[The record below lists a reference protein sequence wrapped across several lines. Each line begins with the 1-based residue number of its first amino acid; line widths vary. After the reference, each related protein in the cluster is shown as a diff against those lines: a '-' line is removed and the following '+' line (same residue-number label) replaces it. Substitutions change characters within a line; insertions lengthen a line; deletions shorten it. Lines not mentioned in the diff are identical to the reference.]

1 MRKEFLSAT
10 ILVLFMGIACF
21 SQDDVFSPTTAD
33 SFLETAISLY
43 SEPNATTAQA
53 KQAMVFLDA
62 ISAVE
67 PKSDY
72 ILPYAV
78 GLAWKFPQLDFSNTI
93 QNLLVKYADDTADL
107 EVVRLA
113 VQYVVERFN
122 YREQR
127 ERYYQDMLKLIGMR
141 NKALGSE
148 ISTQLGLLAAE
159 RADQENAE
167 AYLMQAYNGDPFNE
181 TAFKA
186 LLESSSQPMPAA
198 LYVRHLRMMMIKNP
212 YDIEA
217 AFAFANETY
226 AIGLY
231 EIAANGF
238 EYCWSLF
245 KELHPGDSMPFA
257 IYRPW
262 ALSCLNDPKKLSEC
276 GRIAQLVRASGQF
289 DIVIEAIAGAAAQ
302 KLGNTTATGEILAAA
317 SAKAEQLATQNAGA
331 KTIRAQ
337 DLAWFYC
344 FGNPDAAKALE
355 WANKANSNEPN
366 SAAVS
371 SIMAYALA
379 MNSQN
384 EVAAT
389 LADQYAASSQVAGIA
404 KGIAMIASDA
414 NAGLTEIKNAIAM
427 NAGSLEAA
435 RAKAFLEEK
444 GSVYVPPAEIGNL
457 AKSLQSEFGEKV
469 VSDFTPADK
478 LFSAKLS
485 AIGTDFSYGS
495 TFSVNLAVTN
505 NSQDPMIISDDG
517 LFKGVVRVD
526 ATVLGDL
533 RESIPNLVLK
543 KFRPSE
549 SIESNQSMFIPLRL
563 MTGQLRD
570 VLLNHPQA
578 NLKVEFTAY
587 LDPVV
592 DANGAVRSGFAGMA
606 PLKLTITQTGVNI
619 SGPYLQNRLNSLSKG
634 QPGQKI
640 KTAQLFTGLLT
651 EYYSMA
657 GKKAYRMRDIEPELL
672 RSALVKCL
680 QDDNWSVRVETALG
694 LVETPLDYQLQEALS
709 LNLADSYWPVRMT
722 ALWLLGR
729 SSDESFTK
737 VLDWTAANDTS
748 SHVVEMAVALG
759 AKSPKKAEPAP
770 QPAEPKPAQGTIVPA
785 PSQGMTAEPNT
796 VEPNAAQPE
805 IGEPETE
812 ATAQAPEPNE
822 IKAAEPNTS
831 EPNAATAVEE
841 DNSTPSVADMLGA
854 AEPNTDANGI

>member
-1 MRKEFLSAT
+1 MRKGFLSAGV
-10 ILVLFMGIACF
+10 ILVLFTSIACLG
-21 SQDDVFSPTTAD
+21 QDDVFSPTTAD
-33 SFLETAISLY
+33 SFLESAIKLY

-93 QNLLVKYADDTADL
+93 QNLLVKYADDSADL

-122 YREQR
+122 FREQR

-167 AYLMQAYNGDPFNE
+167 AYLMQAYNGDPYNE

-217 AFAFANETY
+217 AFAFANEAY
-226 AIGLY
+226 AMGIY

-238 EYCWSLF
+238 EYCWSIF

-276 GRIAQLVRASGQF
+276 GRIAQLVRSSGQF
-289 DIVIEAIAGAAAQ
+289 DIVIEAIAGVAAQ
-302 KLGNTTATGEILAAA
+302 KLGNTTAAGEILSAAA
-317 SAKAEQLATQNAGA
+317 TKAEQLAAQNTGA
-331 KTIRAQ
+331 KVIRAQ

-344 FGNPDAAKALE
+344 FANPDAAKALE

-379 MNSQN
+379 INNQN
-384 EVAAT
+384 EMAT
-389 LADQYAASSQVAGIA
+389 KLADQYAASSQVAGIA
-404 KGIAMIASDA
+404 KGIALATSDA
-414 NAGLTEIKNAIAM
+414 NAGFTEVKHAIAL
-427 NAGSLEAA
+427 NPGSLEAA

-469 VSDFTPADK
+469 VSDFIPANK

-495 TFSVNLAVTN
+495 TFSVNLAITN

-526 ATVLGDL
+526 ARVLGDL
-533 RESIPNLVLK
+533 RDSIPNLVLK

-549 SIESNQSMFIPLRL
+549 AIASNQSMFIPLRL
-563 MTGQLRD
+563 MTGKLRD

-592 DANGAVRSGFAGMA
+592 DANGAVRSGFAGIA

-619 SGPYLQNRLNSLSKG
+619 SGPYLQNRLSSLSKG

-640 KTAQLFTGLLT
+640 KTAQLFTGLLS

-694 LVETPLDYQLQEALS
+694 LANTPLDYQLQEALS
-709 LNLADSYWPVRMT
+709 TDLADSYWPVRMT

-770 QPAEPKPAQGTIVPA
+770 QPAQPKPAQGTIVPA
-785 PSQGMTAEPNT
+785 APSKGMTAEPNII
-796 VEPNAAQPE
+796 EPNAAQPE
-805 IGEPETE
+805 KET
-812 ATAQAPEPNE
+812 TAPTAEPNE
-822 IKAAEPNTS
+822 VKSAEPTTS
-831 EPNAATAVEE
+831 EPNAATEAVE
-841 DNSTPSVADMLGA
+841 DNNSTPSVADMLQA
-854 AEPNTDANGI
+854 AEPNADSNGI